1 MFLHFYVDNEEEY
14 DDEEE
19 DQKKKKKESE
29 KKTADTD
36 DKNGTNHGEK
46 KDGFSAFKGSGNKLR

>member
-1 MFLHFYVDNEEEY
+1 MFGGGARVAAMAR
-14 DDEEE
+14 
-19 DQKKKKKESE
+19 KKKKESE